1 MFVPSIYALPSMA
14 QRYCP
19 LQGPNRAVWPT
30 FAGRYALV
38 AARCTGQTAQQAE
51 EEGLLSDHVGDVAP
65 EEEFH
70 PRGTIAVVAIFVAT
84 LILLWLSIYL
94 ILIAR
99 GVTV

>member
-1 MFVPSIYALPSMA
+1 MV
-14 QRYCP
+14 
-19 LQGPNRAVWPT
+19 
-30 FAGRYALV
+30 
-38 AARCTGQTAQQAE
+38 
-51 EEGLLSDHVGDVAP
+51 
-65 EEEFH
+65 EEEFK

>member
-1 MFVPSIYALPSMA
+1 MHSPPHAVTLAHCGAPS
-14 QRYCP
+14 
-19 LQGPNRAVWPT
+19 RAIRPAATPPQSPRFFRLGWRDCLT
-30 FAGRYALV
+30 V
-38 AARCTGQTAQQAE
+38 ARE
-51 EEGLLSDHVGDVAP
+51 ETRLSDPYVDPMV
-65 EEEFH
+65 EEEFK